1 MPASRKSTRSKASPT
16 GSRTKA
22 QPAAP
27 IRRRFWLTYPVHRI
41 KDPII
46 WELGHRFALVTN
58 IRQASI
64 TDELG
69 IVCLE
74 VEGPDREV
82 AAGVR
87 WLEKRG
93 VQVEPVELSAVAP

>member
-1 MPASRKSTRSKASPT
+1 MPSPRPSAARSKPRSP
-16 GSRTKA
+16 SRVGT
-22 QPAAP
+22 PV
-27 IRRRFWLTYPVHRI
+27 RRRFWLTYPVNRI
-41 KDPII
+41 KDPLI
-46 WELGHRFALVTN
+46 WELGHRFELVTN

-74 VEGPDREV
+74 VEGPEREV

-87 WLEKRG
+87 WLEKKG

>member
-1 MPASRKSTRSKASPT
+1 MPASRKT
-16 GSRTKA
+16 SRTRPARSGAPAK
-22 QPAAP
+22 AAP
-27 IRRRFWLTYPVHRI
+27 AQTIRRRFWLTYPVHRI

-46 WELGHRFALVTN
+46 WDLGHRFALVTN

-74 VEGPDREV
+74 VEGADREV